1 MRSGLFLFVR
11 VPEQHGQHGSHDKGD
26 DKTGH
31 DQCTVQEGV
40 FAAGEH
46 AEAQE
51 RRAAHCKRF
60 QVKGCGKAAANC
72 AADAGKQERL
82 AKGDRDAV
90 DDRLRDTGAG
100 GNAGRKGVGLLIFIM
115 ALDPH
120 AEGGTGLAD
129 AMVAGTHQLPRRIT
143 LEIDESRNYYPSHSG
158 TDFYHH
164 YKEDIALFAEMGFKV
179 YRMSINWPR
188 IFPKGTETEP
198 NEAGLQFYDK
208 VFAEL
213 KKYGIEPLVTLYHN
227 EMPLN
232 MVTAMGGWV
241 DRRSIDCYL
250 RFAEVLFRRYKDV
263 VKYWI
268 PFNEINDLTTAV
280 GNWNHGGIL
289 NHGTEDFSHQ
299 VDDPDKR
306 YAALHNQ
313 FVASAKAVLLGRQIN
328 PEFRFGTMI
337 CHITVYP
344 LTCRPEDVLLTQQE
358 DQLRNCM
365 SGDVQC
371 KGVYPYYAKR
381 YFERNH
387 IHFDVEPGDE
397 ELLRRGTVDF
407 YSFSYYM
414 TNCVTAQKDAAQV
427 SGNIMGGAKN
437 PYLKAT
443 EWNWQIDPVGLRY
456 TLNHVY
462 DRYGLPIMIT
472 ENGMGARDT
481 LQDGRVHDDYR
492 IQYLREHIEQMRLAI
507 DDGVELIGYTPWSA
521 MDLVSVSTG
530 EVEKRYGFIYVDKDN
545 AGSGTLERIRKDSFY
560 WYKNVIATNGSEL

>member
-1 MRSGLFLFVR
+1 
-11 VPEQHGQHGSHDKGD
+11 
-26 DKTGH
+26 
-31 DQCTVQEGV
+31 
-40 FAAGEH
+40 
-46 AEAQE
+46 
-51 RRAAHCKRF
+51 
-60 QVKGCGKAAANC
+60 
-72 AADAGKQERL
+72 
-82 AKGDRDAV
+82 
-90 DDRLRDTGAG
+90 
-100 GNAGRKGVGLLIFIM
+100 
-115 ALDPH
+115 
-120 AEGGTGLAD
+120 
-129 AMVAGTHQLPRRIT
+129 
-143 LEIDESRNYYPSHSG
+143 
-158 TDFYHH
+158 
-164 YKEDIALFAEMGFKV
+164 
-179 YRMSINWPR
+179 
-188 IFPKGTETEP
+188 
-198 NEAGLQFYDK
+198 
-208 VFAEL
+208 
-213 KKYGIEPLVTLYHN
+213 
-227 EMPLN
+227 

-472 ENGMGARDT
+472 ENGMSCFDWVS
-481 LQDGRVHDDYR
+481 LDGKVHDPNRIDFLHRYLRSIKDAVSEGIPVLGYQYWSIMDNFEWINGYDKRFGLVYVDYR
-492 IQYLREHIEQMRLAI
+492 TQ
-507 DDGVELIGYTPWSA
+507 
-521 MDLVSVSTG
+521 
-530 EVEKRYGFIYVDKDN
+530 KRTI
-545 AGSGTLERIRKDSFY
+545 KDSAY
-560 WYKNVIATNGSEL
+560 WYRDVIASNGGNL

>member
-1 MRSGLFLFVR
+1 MEQCRKSFPEGFLW
-11 VPEQHGQHGSHDKGD
+11 GGA
-26 DKTGH
+26 T
-31 DQCTVQEGV
+31 
-40 FAAGEH
+40 
-46 AEAQE
+46 
-51 RRAAHCKRF
+51 
-60 QVKGCGKAAANC
+60 AANQVEG
-72 AADAGKQERL
+72 AWDADGK
-82 AKGDRDAV
+82 G
-90 DDRLRDTGAG
+90 
-100 GNAGRKGVGLLIFIM
+100 
-115 ALDPH
+115 PS
-120 AEGGTGLAD
+120 LAD

-545 AGSGTLERIRKDSFY
+545 AGSGTLERIRNDSFY

>member
-1 MRSGLFLFVR
+1 MEQCRKSFPEGFLW
-11 VPEQHGQHGSHDKGD
+11 GGA
-26 DKTGH
+26 T
-31 DQCTVQEGV
+31 
-40 FAAGEH
+40 
-46 AEAQE
+46 
-51 RRAAHCKRF
+51 
-60 QVKGCGKAAANC
+60 AANQVEG
-72 AADAGKQERL
+72 AWDADGK
-82 AKGDRDAV
+82 G
-90 DDRLRDTGAG
+90 
-100 GNAGRKGVGLLIFIM
+100 
-115 ALDPH
+115 PS
-120 AEGGTGLAD
+120 LAD

-407 YSFSYYM
+407 Y
-414 TNCVTAQKDAAQV
+414 
-427 SGNIMGGAKN
+427 
-437 PYLKAT
+437 
-443 EWNWQIDPVGLRY
+443 R
-456 TLNHVY
+456 
-462 DRYGLPIMIT
+462 
-472 ENGMGARDT
+472 
-481 LQDGRVHDDYR
+481 
-492 IQYLREHIEQMRLAI
+492 
-507 DDGVELIGYTPWSA
+507 
-521 MDLVSVSTG
+521 
-530 EVEKRYGFIYVDKDN
+530 
-545 AGSGTLERIRKDSFY
+545 
-560 WYKNVIATNGSEL
+560 

>member
-1 MRSGLFLFVR
+1 MCIR
-11 VPEQHGQHGSHDKGD
+11 
-26 DKTGH
+26 
-31 DQCTVQEGV
+31 
-40 FAAGEH
+40 
-46 AEAQE
+46 
-51 RRAAHCKRF
+51 
-60 QVKGCGKAAANC
+60 
-72 AADAGKQERL
+72 
-82 AKGDRDAV
+82 DR
-90 DDRLRDTGAG
+90 
-100 GNAGRKGVGLLIFIM
+100 
-115 ALDPH
+115 
-120 AEGGTGLAD
+120 
-129 AMVAGTHQLPRRIT
+129 
-143 LEIDESRNYYPSHSG
+143 
-158 TDFYHH
+158 
-164 YKEDIALFAEMGFKV
+164 
-179 YRMSINWPR
+179 
-188 IFPKGTETEP
+188 
-198 NEAGLQFYDK
+198 
-208 VFAEL
+208 
-213 KKYGIEPLVTLYHN
+213 
-227 EMPLN
+227 
-232 MVTAMGGWV
+232 
-241 DRRSIDCYL
+241 
-250 RFAEVLFRRYKDV
+250 
-263 VKYWI
+263 
-268 PFNEINDLTTAV
+268 
-280 GNWNHGGIL
+280 
-289 NHGTEDFSHQ
+289 
-299 VDDPDKR
+299 
-306 YAALHNQ
+306 
-313 FVASAKAVLLGRQIN
+313 
-328 PEFRFGTMI
+328 
-337 CHITVYP
+337 
-344 LTCRPEDVLLTQQE
+344 QE

>member
-1 MRSGLFLFVR
+1 
-11 VPEQHGQHGSHDKGD
+11 
-26 DKTGH
+26 
-31 DQCTVQEGV
+31 
-40 FAAGEH
+40 
-46 AEAQE
+46 
-51 RRAAHCKRF
+51 
-60 QVKGCGKAAANC
+60 
-72 AADAGKQERL
+72 
-82 AKGDRDAV
+82 
-90 DDRLRDTGAG
+90 
-100 GNAGRKGVGLLIFIM
+100 
-115 ALDPH
+115 
-120 AEGGTGLAD
+120 
-129 AMVAGTHQLPRRIT
+129 
-143 LEIDESRNYYPSHSG
+143 
-158 TDFYHH
+158 
-164 YKEDIALFAEMGFKV
+164 MGFKV

-232 MVTAMGGWV
+232 MVTAMV
-241 DRRSIDCYL
+241 DCYL

-456 TLNHVY
+456 TLNELY
-462 DRYGLPIMIT
+462 NRYQIPLMVV
-472 ENGMGARDT
+472 ENGLGAFDK
-481 LQDGRVHDDYR
+481 QEADGSIHDPYR
-492 IQYLREHIEQMRLAI
+492 IDYLRAHIQQMKKAVEE
-507 DDGVELIGYTPWSA
+507 DGVDLMGYTPWGCI
-521 MDLVSVSTG
+521 DLVSASTG
-530 EVEKRYGFIYVDKDN
+530 EMAKRYGFIYVDADDHGN
-545 AGSGTLERIRKDSFY
+545 GTFKRYKKDSFA
-560 WYKNVIATNGSEL
+560 WYKKVIASNGEEL